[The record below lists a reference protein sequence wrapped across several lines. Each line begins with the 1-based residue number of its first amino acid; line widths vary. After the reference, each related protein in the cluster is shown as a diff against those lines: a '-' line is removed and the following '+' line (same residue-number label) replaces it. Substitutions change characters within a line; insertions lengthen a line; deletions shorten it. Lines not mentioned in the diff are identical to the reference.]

1 MEPEGNRVLKP
12 CRCLLMESGQEEMS
26 KTVNDLLALMPDE
39 KKAGETARAK
49 RLDVCRQC
57 EHLLNGTCALCGCY
71 VELRTAVKSQ
81 RCPDLPPRW
90 EPEN

>member
-1 MEPEGNRVLKP
+1 MKPEENRVLKP
-12 CRCLLMESGQEEMS
+12 CRCLLTESGQEEMS

-49 RLDVCRQC
+49 RLDICRQC